1 MSTHNLPDAVD
12 LAWASFPCQDLSLA
26 GSGAGL
32 KGKRSGT
39 FWSFWKLIRQLKDE
53 ERAPKLVVLE
63 NVCGALS
70 SHNGEDFAAIGD
82 ALAEANYKFGAV
94 VIDAVDFLP
103 QSRPRLFIVGARN
116 ELEIP
121 DNLFQFCPDD
131 KWHPNRLISTYAK
144 LSERAVENWVWWR
157 LPTPPKRKL
166 TFTELIEENPAGVKW
181 HTPAETKK
189 LLDMMTSI
197 NLQKVEMA
205 KQTGKRTVGGIYKR
219 TRLDEF
225 GCKAQRTEVRFDD
238 LAGCLRTPAGG
249 SSRQII
255 LIIEGEHVSSRLLSP
270 REAARLMGLP
280 EKYILP
286 VNYNEAYHLAGD
298 GVVVPVVRYLAEH
311 ILEPLLTAFEQA
323 SERKAA

>member
-197 NLQKVEMA
+197 NLQKVENG
-205 KQTGKRTVGGIYKR
+205 GKMFGLVDVVWTCVIMGSIATIGYQI
-219 TRLDEF
+219 RLQL
-225 GCKAQRTEVRFDD
+225 K
-238 LAGCLRTPAGG
+238 
-249 SSRQII
+249 I
-255 LIIEGEHVSSRLLSP
+255 
-270 REAARLMGLP
+270 
-280 EKYILP
+280 K
-286 VNYNEAYHLAGD
+286 
-298 GVVVPVVRYLAEH
+298 
-311 ILEPLLTAFEQA
+311 
-323 SERKAA
+323 